1 MELPERRTS
10 VSQPSYPQQLKT
22 SPPKARPTVNLN
34 KPHQQRQTPAMSYIT
49 VAAATITSVPLDFK
63 GNLTRI
69 LESIRLAKEQ
79 GAKLRTGPEVC
90 E

>member
-1 MELPERRTS
+1 
-10 VSQPSYPQQLKT
+10 
-22 SPPKARPTVNLN
+22 
-34 KPHQQRQTPAMSYIT
+34 MSYIT

>member
-1 MELPERRTS
+1 
-10 VSQPSYPQQLKT
+10 
-22 SPPKARPTVNLN
+22 
-34 KPHQQRQTPAMSYIT
+34 MSYIT

-63 GNLTRI
+63 GNLARI

-90 E
+90 QPTRRLYKITGTRVLKKREGIVGSPWLWMP